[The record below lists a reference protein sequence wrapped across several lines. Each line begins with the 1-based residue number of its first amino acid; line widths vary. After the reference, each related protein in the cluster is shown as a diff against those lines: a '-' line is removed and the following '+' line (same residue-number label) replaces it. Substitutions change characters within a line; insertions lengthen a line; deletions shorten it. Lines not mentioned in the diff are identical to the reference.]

1 MVAFPSRSKFRI
13 PLGADNSLG
22 SAGVLLDL
30 CEGGTLCGFEV
41 YPTGWIHE
49 VALHWRGSYIYI
61 YIKKKK
67 YIYIYIYIYSSCI
80 NF

>member
-61 YIKKKK
+61 YI
-67 YIYIYIYIYSSCI
+67 YLFFMYQLLILLA
-80 NF
+80 FF